1 MANSDYMKI
10 SGGSP
15 TGFYSGG
22 PSVFGEQ
29 PSLYGKLNPG
39 NYPKG
44 PEATKIA
51 IARAQG
57 RAAQASRLAQHRL
70 AVKNAAF
77 AKLQSNPKFLLA
89 KGYTGFAAGTSF
101 PPNFKK

>member
-22 PSVFGEQ
+22 PSVYGEQ

-44 PEATKIA
+44 PEATRIA

-70 AVKNAAF
+70 AVKNAA
-77 AKLQSNPKFLLA
+77 AQSNPKFLMA
-89 KGYTGFAAGTSF
+89 KGVKPLPGIANM